1 MSVFIRLARERH
13 DGLWLGSTV
22 VGKPMEPLEKLQFFS
37 QTFENRF
44 IFNLFDVLL
53 CGIIVLVILRAWRAQ
68 TKTIPVRNQLLLLL
82 AFSTL
87 GASFATKALLPGAFI
102 FFRYRLPVAPFESV
116 FHMFQAGAW
125 LLLAASAYPSP
136 RRRHSRTPIPG
147 QLFFFFLL
155 LAVPAL
161 LFLSGSFGKLT
172 PKPMM
177 FLNVANLILIAFTF
191 VHIYRSPHGGRRYAA
206 GALAMVFVAASLHL
220 VSSLNWED
228 KTSLIFWNLEQFA
241 WSFSLFTCALAI
253 GETSRNLSDKV
264 FVRLQITFILLASLM
279 LLVIT
284 QSEKADYFASIRGRT
299 DQLAEFMRQ
308 DVDNLRQQN
317 EPLSAIADREEI
329 PRAIREYDNLPEL
342 KIVRISADSQVVTL
356 QIADNGEMSAP
367 NTLVSPSIRLDPEEY
382 FLMRALPLKTTSAG
396 NIAFYGS
403 REFLDQ
409 HIRRRIVLIFSL
421 FTATVALSTLMIGLV
436 VQGASAKIR
445 GQARQIEKAQKQLYQ
460 SSKLAAVGA
469 LAAGVAHEINNPA
482 TTILSLSSFWVSQN
496 GGKPVA
502 VDQED
507 LKEVMTQAQRIAR
520 ITSSLL
526 EFSRPQ
532 ILEMKPVPLDRVIN
546 LSLRLVDDLLTANRI
561 SVEKNLPREM
571 IHVRGDEDS
580 LIRALE
586 NLYRNAID
594 AMPEGGVLSL
604 GVFREDYMS
613 KTIRLEIADTG
624 PGIQKDHI
632 DRVFDPFFTTKEVG
646 KGTGL
651 GLSLVHGII
660 EEHQGTIT
668 IESQLGRG
676 TKFTIVLP
684 TED

>member
-1 MSVFIRLARERH
+1 
-13 DGLWLGSTV
+13 
-22 VGKPMEPLEKLQFFS
+22 MEPLEKLQFFS

-53 CGIIVLVILRAWRAQ
+53 CGIIVLVILRARRAQ

-136 RRRHSRTPIPG
+136 RLRQSRAPIRG
-147 QLFFFFLL
+147 QLVFFFLL
-155 LAVPAL
+155 LSLPAL
-161 LFLSGSFGKLT
+161 LFLSGSLGNLT
-172 PKPMM
+172 PKLMM
-177 FLNVANLILIAFTF
+177 VLDLANMILIAFTL
-191 VHIYRSPHGGRRYAA
+191 VHIYRSPLGGRRYAV
-206 GALAMVFVAASLHL
+206 GALALVFVAASLHF
-220 VSSLNWED
+220 VSSLNWGD
-228 KTSLIFWNLEQFA
+228 KASLIFWNLEQFA

-264 FVRLQITFILLASLM
+264 FVRLQITFIFLASLM

-284 QSEKADYFASIRGRT
+284 QSEKADYFASIRGRA

-308 DVDNLRQQN
+308 HVDNLRQQN
-317 EPLSAIADREEI
+317 EPWSAIVAREDL
-329 PRAIREYDNLPEL
+329 PKAIREFDNLPEL
-342 KIVRISADSQVVTL
+342 KIVRISADNQIVTL
-356 QIADNGEMSAP
+356 EIADNGEVSAP
-367 NTLVSPSIRLDPEEY
+367 TSLQSVSSSIRLDPEEY
-382 FLMRALPLKTTSAG
+382 FLIHALPLKTASTG
-396 NIAFYGS
+396 EVAFYGS

-409 HIRRRIVLIFSL
+409 HIRRRIVFIFSL

-445 GQARQIEKAQKQLYQ
+445 GQTREIEKAQKQLYQ

-502 VDQED
+502 VDPED
-507 LKEVMTQAQRIAR
+507 LREVMTQAQRIAR
-520 ITSSLL
+520 ITTSLL
-526 EFSRPQ
+526 EFSHPQ

-561 SVEKNLPREM
+561 SVEKNLPREI
-571 IHVRGDEDS
+571 IHVQGDEDS
-580 LIRALE
+580 LVRALE

-604 GVFREDYMS
+604 GVFWEDRMR
-613 KTIRLEIADTG
+613 KRIRLEIADTG
-624 PGIQKDHI
+624 SGVQEDHI

-651 GLSLVHGII
+651 GLSIVHGII
-660 EEHQGTIT
+660 KEHQGTIT

-676 TKFTIVLP
+676 TRFAIVLP

>member
-1 MSVFIRLARERH
+1 V
-13 DGLWLGSTV
+13 
-22 VGKPMEPLEKLQFFS
+22 EPLEKLELFS
-37 QTFENRF
+37 RAFENRF

-82 AFSTL
+82 AFSSL
-87 GASFATKALLPGAFI
+87 GVSFATNALLSGAFF
-102 FFRYRLPVAPFESV
+102 FFRYRLPEASFESV
-116 FHMFQAGAW
+116 FHIFQAVAW

-136 RRRHSRTPIPG
+136 RLRQSRAPIPG
-147 QLFFFFLL
+147 QLFLFFLL
-155 LAVPAL
+155 LLLPAL
-161 LFLSGSFGKLT
+161 LFLSGSLGNLT
-172 PKPMM
+172 PKLMM
-177 FLNVANLILIAFTF
+177 FLDLANMILIAFTF
-191 VHIYRSPHGGRRYAA
+191 VHIYRSPLGGRRYAA
-206 GALAMVFVAASLHL
+206 GALALVFVAASLQF
-220 VSSLNWED
+220 VSSFDWGG
-228 KTSLIFWNLEQFA
+228 KASLIFWNLEQFA

-284 QSEKADYFASIRGRT
+284 QSEKSDYFASISGRA
-299 DQLAEFMRQ
+299 DQLAELVRQ
-308 DVDNLRQQN
+308 HVDNLRQQN
-317 EPLSAIADREEI
+317 EPLSAIVAREDLSK
-329 PRAIREYDNLPEL
+329 AIREFDNLPEL
-342 KIVRISADSQVVTL
+342 KIVRISADNQIVTL
-356 QIADNGEMSAP
+356 EIAHNGEVSAP
-367 NTLVSPSIRLDPEEY
+367 SSLQSVSPSIRLDPEEY
-382 FLMRALPLKTTSAG
+382 FLMHALPLKTASTG
-396 NIAFYGS
+396 EVAFYGS

-436 VQGASAKIR
+436 VRGASMKIR
-445 GQARQIEKAQKQLYQ
+445 GQASEIEKAQKQLYQ
-460 SSKLAAVGA
+460 SSKLAAVGE

-496 GGKPVA
+496 DGQPAA

-507 LKEVMTQAQRIAR
+507 LREVMTQAQRIAR
-520 ITSSLL
+520 ITTSLL

-546 LSLRLVDDLLTANRI
+546 LSLRLVDDLLIANRI
-561 SVEKNLPREM
+561 SVEKNLPRE
-571 IHVRGDEDS
+571 IIRVRGDEDS
-580 LIRALE
+580 LVRALE

-604 GVFREDYMS
+604 GVFWEDRTR
-613 KTIRLEIADTG
+613 KRIRLEIADTG
-624 PGIQKDHI
+624 LGIQKDHM

-651 GLSLVHGII
+651 GLSLVHGIVK
-660 EEHQGTIT
+660 EHQGTIT

-676 TKFTIVLP
+676 TKFAIVLP
-684 TED
+684 IEN

>member
-1 MSVFIRLARERH
+1 VEL
-13 DGLWLGSTV
+13 
-22 VGKPMEPLEKLQFFS
+22 FS
-37 QTFENRF
+37 RTFENRF

-82 AFSTL
+82 AFSSL
-87 GASFATKALLPGAFI
+87 GASFATKALSSGAFI
-102 FFRYRLPVAPFESV
+102 FFRYRLPVASFESL

-136 RRRHSRTPIPG
+136 RLRKSRPLIPG
-147 QLFFFFLL
+147 QLFLFVLLSLFLASLFLL
-155 LAVPAL
+155 
-161 LFLSGSFGKLT
+161 GSLGNLT
-172 PKPMM
+172 PKLMM
-177 FLNVANLILIAFTF
+177 FLDLANMILIGFTL
-191 VHIYRSPHGGRRYAA
+191 VRIYRSPLGGRRYAA
-206 GALAMVFVAASLHL
+206 GALALVFVAASLHS
-220 VSSLNWED
+220 VSSLNWGD
-228 KTSLIFWNLEQFA
+228 KASLIFWNLEQFA

-264 FVRLQITFILLASLM
+264 FVRLQITFILLASFM

-284 QSEKADYFASIRGRT
+284 QSEKADYFASIRGRA

-308 DVDNLRQQN
+308 HVDNLRQQN
-317 EPLSAIADREEI
+317 EPLSAIVAREELSK
-329 PRAIREYDNLPEL
+329 AIREYDNLPEL
-342 KIVRISADSQVVTL
+342 KIIRISADNQIVSL
-356 QIADNGEMSAP
+356 EIADNGEVSAP
-367 NTLVSPSIRLDPEEY
+367 SNLVSSTRLDPEEY
-382 FLMRALPLKTTSAG
+382 FLIHALPLKATSTGDVAL
-396 NIAFYGS
+396 YGS

-421 FTATVALSTLMIGLV
+421 FTVIVGLSTLMIGLV
-436 VQGASAKIR
+436 VRGASAKIQ
-445 GQARQIEKAQKQLYQ
+445 GQARDIEKAQKQLYQ
-460 SSKLAAVGA
+460 SSKLAAVGE

-496 GGKPVA
+496 GGSPVA

-520 ITSSLL
+520 ITTSLL

-532 ILEMKPVPLDRVIN
+532 ILEMKPVPVDRVIN
-546 LSLRLVDDLLTANRI
+546 LSLRLVDDLLTANMI
-561 SVEKNLPREM
+561 SVEKNLPRE
-571 IHVRGDEDS
+571 IIRVRADEDS
-580 LIRALE
+580 LVRSLE

-594 AMPEGGVLSL
+594 AMPEGGVLSV
-604 GVFREDYMS
+604 GVLWEDRTRMR
-613 KTIRLEIADTG
+613 IRLEIADTG

-651 GLSLVHGII
+651 GLSIVHGII
-660 EEHQGTIT
+660 QEHQGTIT
-668 IESQLGRG
+668 IDSQLGRG
-676 TKFTIVLP
+676 AKFTIVLP
-684 TED
+684 TES